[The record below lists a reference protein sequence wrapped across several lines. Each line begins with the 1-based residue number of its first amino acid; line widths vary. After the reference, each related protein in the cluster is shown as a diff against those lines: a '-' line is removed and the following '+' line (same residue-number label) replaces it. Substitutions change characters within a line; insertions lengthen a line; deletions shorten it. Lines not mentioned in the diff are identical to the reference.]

1 MFAAAAV
8 VFASLWTGIAGVAG
22 SVGVWCTGAWATVGP
37 LIPGVLVF
45 AGWSYGS
52 HLIAFGG
59 SWWAASSYSVNCVG
73 TGLSGMYQ
81 AYWRLGSATCTS
93 LLFTHAILL
102 AAAIA
107 SIISTLAIFA
117 WVWYRYFTR
126 MIAPMVECVRSDADH
141 VARVV
146 RETATSPGPYDETG
160 GADRGRGGGRA
171 AHNSRGRG
179 THGRGVTMFG

>member
-8 VFASLWTGIAGVAG
+8 VFTSVWVGISSAAG
-22 SVGVWCTGAWATVGP
+22 SVGLWCAGAWATIGP

-45 AGWSYGS
+45 AGWSYAS
-52 HLIAFGG
+52 HLLAFGG

-73 TGLSGMYQ
+73 TGFSGMYQ

-102 AAAIA
+102 AAAVA

-126 MIAPMVECVRSDADH
+126 MIVPMVECVRSDADH
-141 VARVV
+141 VAQVV
-146 RETATSPGPYDETG
+146 RETARSPSPEPSNGSG
-160 GADRGRGGGRA
+160 SGSRSSGGR
-171 AHNSRGRG
+171 RGSGRRG
-179 THGRGVTMFG
+179 QSMFG